1 MTSYMVDI
9 NYFLIYDRF
18 QDIGQNSVF
27 RGVGGTNMA
36 AISPLW
42 IWTLNP
48 LAYLLPLIDYALSMH
63 KFERNPNV
71 FVC

>member
-42 IWTLNP
+42 I
-48 LAYLLPLIDYALSMH
+48 
-63 KFERNPNV
+63 
-71 FVC
+71 